1 MSNRITGTV
10 KFFNGEKGFGFIAP
24 ENGDKDVF
32 VHYTALPDDGGYRNL
47 NEGDRVEFSIESSAK
62 GPRAADVVKL

>member
-10 KFFNGEKGFGFIAP
+10 KFFNGDKGFGFIAP

-32 VHYTALPDDGGYRNL
+32 VHYSALPDDGGYRNL
-47 NEGDRVEFSIESSAK
+47 DEGERVEFSIEPTNK